1 MGKVKDAQLFM
12 LIRNFLEIYLPTY
25 RHAGE
30 NTVKSYRTG
39 LNQYLDYVSSKK
51 QISRFAVTGAM
62 FSYDM
67 VTEYLH
73 WLSVDRKVSSATCN
87 NRLAVIRAFISYAA
101 ACKPEYIDLKSRL
114 SQIKGKKNDQFGKV
128 DYMSEAAVKALME
141 APDVSTTAG
150 LTDQFMMV
158 MLYDTGARI
167 QEILSL
173 RLCDLKI
180 DKTPTAIIHGKG
192 GKTRIVPLMPET
204 VKHLKKYL
212 KAKENRVATSTTRYP
227 QGLVPYEWKSFL
239 RRFLPHAS
247 EIRRFSLFEIFP
259 VNDFIPVKIDSV
271 SLRNFTHHPARVANG
286 NHMVGDVARHN
297 AACTDHCIF
306 PDMDT
311 GQNNDA
317 CANPGVL
324 PDPDILVVLQAPRTE
339 FGINR
344 MIRRGDRHIRAEH
357 HAVGDINMPVIHQGQ
372 VGIDIHARSQ
382 MQMMSAPVRAQR
394 QLNIAVF
401 TALRKHRAH
410 VFLFLFNIAGPE
422 LIERPQAVL
431 IRQLFFQDF
440 TVTRVIDQSFDHSL
454 ILCHAVPVFV

>member
-87 NRLAVIRAFISYAA
+87 NRLAVIRAFISYAS

-212 KAKENRVATSTTRYP
+212 SVLHPDEHMHSESYLFFTRHKGQKVQMCDDTARYRIQRYVAAAKENCPDVPDNPHPHMWRHTRAMHLYQHGMDLERISQWLGHSQLETTLIYAHSDTEDKRKAIAAA
-227 QGLVPYEWKSFL
+227 L
-239 RRFLPHAS
+239 
-247 EIRRFSLFEIFP
+247 
-259 VNDFIPVKIDSV
+259 
-271 SLRNFTHHPARVANG
+271 
-286 NHMVGDVARHN
+286 GDGV
-297 AACTDHCIF
+297 
-306 PDMDT
+306 T
-311 GQNNDA
+311 GQLNN
-317 CANPGVL
+317 
-324 PDPDILVVLQAPRTE
+324 APYTVDDE
-339 FGINR
+339 EI
-344 MIRRGDRHIRAEH
+344 
-357 HAVGDINMPVIHQGQ
+357 
-372 VGIDIHARSQ
+372 
-382 MQMMSAPVRAQR
+382 
-394 QLNIAVF
+394 
-401 TALRKHRAH
+401 LRK
-410 VFLFLFNIAGPE
+410 LYGL
-422 LIERPQAVL
+422 
-431 IRQLFFQDF
+431 
-440 TVTRVIDQSFDHSL
+440 
-454 ILCHAVPVFV
+454 

>member
-87 NRLAVIRAFISYAA
+87 NRLAVIRAFISYAS

-173 RLCDLKI
+173 LLCDLKI

-212 KAKENRVATSTTRYP
+212 SVLHPDEHMHSESYLFFTRHKGQKVQMCDDTARYRIQRYAAAAKENCPDVPDNPHPHMWRHTRAMHLYQHGMDLERISQWLGHSQLETTLIYAHSDTEDKRKAIAAA
-227 QGLVPYEWKSFL
+227 L
-239 RRFLPHAS
+239 
-247 EIRRFSLFEIFP
+247 
-259 VNDFIPVKIDSV
+259 
-271 SLRNFTHHPARVANG
+271 
-286 NHMVGDVARHN
+286 GDGV
-297 AACTDHCIF
+297 
-306 PDMDT
+306 T
-311 GQNNDA
+311 GQLNN
-317 CANPGVL
+317 
-324 PDPDILVVLQAPRTE
+324 APYTVDDE
-339 FGINR
+339 EI
-344 MIRRGDRHIRAEH
+344 
-357 HAVGDINMPVIHQGQ
+357 
-372 VGIDIHARSQ
+372 
-382 MQMMSAPVRAQR
+382 
-394 QLNIAVF
+394 
-401 TALRKHRAH
+401 LRK
-410 VFLFLFNIAGPE
+410 LYGL
-422 LIERPQAVL
+422 
-431 IRQLFFQDF
+431 
-440 TVTRVIDQSFDHSL
+440 
-454 ILCHAVPVFV
+454 

>member
-87 NRLAVIRAFISYAA
+87 NRLAVIRAFISYAS

-192 GKTRIVPLMPET
+192 AKTRIVPLMPET

-212 KAKENRVATSTTRYP
+212 SVLHPDEHMHSESYLFFTRHKGQKVQMCDDTARYRIQRYAAAAKENCPDVPDNPHPHMWRHTRAMHLYQHGMDLERISQWLGHSQLETTLIYAHSDTEDKRKAIAAA
-227 QGLVPYEWKSFL
+227 L
-239 RRFLPHAS
+239 
-247 EIRRFSLFEIFP
+247 
-259 VNDFIPVKIDSV
+259 
-271 SLRNFTHHPARVANG
+271 
-286 NHMVGDVARHN
+286 GDGV
-297 AACTDHCIF
+297 
-306 PDMDT
+306 T
-311 GQNNDA
+311 GQLNNAPYTVD
-317 CANPGVL
+317 
-324 PDPDILVVLQAPRTE
+324 DEDIL
-339 FGINR
+339 
-344 MIRRGDRHIRAEH
+344 
-357 HAVGDINMPVIHQGQ
+357 
-372 VGIDIHARSQ
+372 
-382 MQMMSAPVRAQR
+382 
-394 QLNIAVF
+394 
-401 TALRKHRAH
+401 RK
-410 VFLFLFNIAGPE
+410 LYGL
-422 LIERPQAVL
+422 
-431 IRQLFFQDF
+431 
-440 TVTRVIDQSFDHSL
+440 
-454 ILCHAVPVFV
+454 

>member
-87 NRLAVIRAFISYAA
+87 NRLAVIRAFISYAS

-167 QEILSL
+167 KEILSL

-212 KAKENRVATSTTRYP
+212 SVLHPDEHMHSESYLFFTRHKGQKVQMCDDTARYRIQRYAAAAKENCPDVPDNPHPHMWRHTRAMHLYQHGMDLERISQWLGHSQLETTLIYAHSDTEDKRKAIAAA
-227 QGLVPYEWKSFL
+227 L
-239 RRFLPHAS
+239 
-247 EIRRFSLFEIFP
+247 
-259 VNDFIPVKIDSV
+259 
-271 SLRNFTHHPARVANG
+271 
-286 NHMVGDVARHN
+286 GDGV
-297 AACTDHCIF
+297 
-306 PDMDT
+306 T
-311 GQNNDA
+311 GQLNN
-317 CANPGVL
+317 
-324 PDPDILVVLQAPRTE
+324 APYTVDDE
-339 FGINR
+339 EI
-344 MIRRGDRHIRAEH
+344 
-357 HAVGDINMPVIHQGQ
+357 
-372 VGIDIHARSQ
+372 
-382 MQMMSAPVRAQR
+382 
-394 QLNIAVF
+394 
-401 TALRKHRAH
+401 LRK
-410 VFLFLFNIAGPE
+410 LYGL
-422 LIERPQAVL
+422 
-431 IRQLFFQDF
+431 
-440 TVTRVIDQSFDHSL
+440 
-454 ILCHAVPVFV
+454 

>member
-212 KAKENRVATSTTRYP
+212 SVLHPDEHMHSESYLFFTRHKGQKVQMCDDTARYRIQRYAAAAKENCPDVPDIPHPHMWRHTRAMHLYQHGMDLERISQWLGHSQLETTLIYAHSDTEDKRKAIAAA
-227 QGLVPYEWKSFL
+227 L
-239 RRFLPHAS
+239 
-247 EIRRFSLFEIFP
+247 
-259 VNDFIPVKIDSV
+259 
-271 SLRNFTHHPARVANG
+271 
-286 NHMVGDVARHN
+286 GDGV
-297 AACTDHCIF
+297 
-306 PDMDT
+306 T
-311 GQNNDA
+311 GQLNN
-317 CANPGVL
+317 
-324 PDPDILVVLQAPRTE
+324 APYTVDDE
-339 FGINR
+339 EI
-344 MIRRGDRHIRAEH
+344 
-357 HAVGDINMPVIHQGQ
+357 
-372 VGIDIHARSQ
+372 
-382 MQMMSAPVRAQR
+382 
-394 QLNIAVF
+394 
-401 TALRKHRAH
+401 LRK
-410 VFLFLFNIAGPE
+410 LYGL
-422 LIERPQAVL
+422 
-431 IRQLFFQDF
+431 
-440 TVTRVIDQSFDHSL
+440 
-454 ILCHAVPVFV
+454 

>member
-1 MGKVKDAQLFM
+1 MGKVKDEQLFM

-87 NRLAVIRAFISYAA
+87 NRLAVIRAFISYAS

-212 KAKENRVATSTTRYP
+212 SVLHPDEHMHSESYLFFTRHKGQKVQMCDDTARYRIQRYAAAAKENCPDVPDNPHPHMWRHTRAMHLYQHGMDLERISQWLGHSQLETTLIYAHSDTEDKRKAIAAA
-227 QGLVPYEWKSFL
+227 L
-239 RRFLPHAS
+239 
-247 EIRRFSLFEIFP
+247 
-259 VNDFIPVKIDSV
+259 
-271 SLRNFTHHPARVANG
+271 
-286 NHMVGDVARHN
+286 GDGV
-297 AACTDHCIF
+297 
-306 PDMDT
+306 T
-311 GQNNDA
+311 GQLNN
-317 CANPGVL
+317 
-324 PDPDILVVLQAPRTE
+324 APYTVDDE
-339 FGINR
+339 EI
-344 MIRRGDRHIRAEH
+344 
-357 HAVGDINMPVIHQGQ
+357 
-372 VGIDIHARSQ
+372 
-382 MQMMSAPVRAQR
+382 
-394 QLNIAVF
+394 
-401 TALRKHRAH
+401 LRK
-410 VFLFLFNIAGPE
+410 LYGL
-422 LIERPQAVL
+422 
-431 IRQLFFQDF
+431 
-440 TVTRVIDQSFDHSL
+440 
-454 ILCHAVPVFV
+454 

>member
-87 NRLAVIRAFISYAA
+87 NRLAVIRAFISYAS

-150 LTDQFMMV
+150 LMDQFMMV

-212 KAKENRVATSTTRYP
+212 SVLHPDEHMHSESYLFFTRHKGQKVQMCDDTARYRIQRYAAAAKENCPEVPDNPHPHMWRHTRAMHLYQHGMDLERISQWLGHSQLETTLIYAHSDTEDKRKAIAAA
-227 QGLVPYEWKSFL
+227 L
-239 RRFLPHAS
+239 
-247 EIRRFSLFEIFP
+247 
-259 VNDFIPVKIDSV
+259 
-271 SLRNFTHHPARVANG
+271 
-286 NHMVGDVARHN
+286 GDGV
-297 AACTDHCIF
+297 
-306 PDMDT
+306 T
-311 GQNNDA
+311 GQLNN
-317 CANPGVL
+317 
-324 PDPDILVVLQAPRTE
+324 APYTVDDE
-339 FGINR
+339 EI
-344 MIRRGDRHIRAEH
+344 
-357 HAVGDINMPVIHQGQ
+357 
-372 VGIDIHARSQ
+372 
-382 MQMMSAPVRAQR
+382 
-394 QLNIAVF
+394 
-401 TALRKHRAH
+401 LRK
-410 VFLFLFNIAGPE
+410 LYGL
-422 LIERPQAVL
+422 
-431 IRQLFFQDF
+431 
-440 TVTRVIDQSFDHSL
+440 
-454 ILCHAVPVFV
+454 

>member
-87 NRLAVIRAFISYAA
+87 NRLAVIRAFISYAS

-204 VKHLKKYL
+204 VKHLKRYL
-212 KAKENRVATSTTRYP
+212 SVLHPDEHMHSESYLFFTRHKGQKVQMCDDTARYRIQRYAAAAKENCPDVPDNPHPHMWRHTRAMHLYQHGMDLERISQWLGHSQLETTLIYAHSDTEDKRKAIAAA
-227 QGLVPYEWKSFL
+227 L
-239 RRFLPHAS
+239 
-247 EIRRFSLFEIFP
+247 
-259 VNDFIPVKIDSV
+259 
-271 SLRNFTHHPARVANG
+271 
-286 NHMVGDVARHN
+286 GDGV
-297 AACTDHCIF
+297 
-306 PDMDT
+306 T
-311 GQNNDA
+311 GQLNN
-317 CANPGVL
+317 
-324 PDPDILVVLQAPRTE
+324 APYTVDDE
-339 FGINR
+339 EI
-344 MIRRGDRHIRAEH
+344 
-357 HAVGDINMPVIHQGQ
+357 
-372 VGIDIHARSQ
+372 
-382 MQMMSAPVRAQR
+382 
-394 QLNIAVF
+394 
-401 TALRKHRAH
+401 LRK
-410 VFLFLFNIAGPE
+410 LYGL
-422 LIERPQAVL
+422 
-431 IRQLFFQDF
+431 
-440 TVTRVIDQSFDHSL
+440 
-454 ILCHAVPVFV
+454 

>member
-51 QISRFAVTGAM
+51 QISRFAVTGVM

-67 VTEYLH
+67 VTEYLR

-87 NRLAVIRAFISYAA
+87 NRLAVIRAFISYAS

-212 KAKENRVATSTTRYP
+212 SVLHPDEHMHSESYLFFTRHKGQKVQMCDDTARYRIQRYAAAAKENCPDVPDNPHPHMWRHTRAMHLYQHGMDLERISQWLGHSQLETTLIYAHSDTEDKRKAIAAA
-227 QGLVPYEWKSFL
+227 L
-239 RRFLPHAS
+239 
-247 EIRRFSLFEIFP
+247 
-259 VNDFIPVKIDSV
+259 
-271 SLRNFTHHPARVANG
+271 
-286 NHMVGDVARHN
+286 GDGV
-297 AACTDHCIF
+297 
-306 PDMDT
+306 T
-311 GQNNDA
+311 GQLNN
-317 CANPGVL
+317 
-324 PDPDILVVLQAPRTE
+324 APYTVDDE
-339 FGINR
+339 EI
-344 MIRRGDRHIRAEH
+344 
-357 HAVGDINMPVIHQGQ
+357 
-372 VGIDIHARSQ
+372 
-382 MQMMSAPVRAQR
+382 
-394 QLNIAVF
+394 
-401 TALRKHRAH
+401 LRK
-410 VFLFLFNIAGPE
+410 LYGL
-422 LIERPQAVL
+422 
-431 IRQLFFQDF
+431 
-440 TVTRVIDQSFDHSL
+440 
-454 ILCHAVPVFV
+454 

>member
-1 MGKVKDAQLFM
+1 M

-87 NRLAVIRAFISYAA
+87 NRLAVIRAFISYAS

-141 APDVSTTAG
+141 VPDVSTTAG

-212 KAKENRVATSTTRYP
+212 SVLHPDEHMHSESYLFFTRHKGQKVQMCDDTARYRIQRYAAAAKENCPDVPDNPHPHMWRHTRAMHLYQHGMDLERISQWLGHSQLETTLIYAHSDTEDKRKAIAAA
-227 QGLVPYEWKSFL
+227 L
-239 RRFLPHAS
+239 
-247 EIRRFSLFEIFP
+247 
-259 VNDFIPVKIDSV
+259 
-271 SLRNFTHHPARVANG
+271 
-286 NHMVGDVARHN
+286 GDGV
-297 AACTDHCIF
+297 
-306 PDMDT
+306 T
-311 GQNNDA
+311 GQLNN
-317 CANPGVL
+317 
-324 PDPDILVVLQAPRTE
+324 APYTVDDE
-339 FGINR
+339 EI
-344 MIRRGDRHIRAEH
+344 
-357 HAVGDINMPVIHQGQ
+357 
-372 VGIDIHARSQ
+372 
-382 MQMMSAPVRAQR
+382 
-394 QLNIAVF
+394 
-401 TALRKHRAH
+401 LRK
-410 VFLFLFNIAGPE
+410 LYGL
-422 LIERPQAVL
+422 
-431 IRQLFFQDF
+431 
-440 TVTRVIDQSFDHSL
+440 
-454 ILCHAVPVFV
+454 

>member
-1 MGKVKDAQLFM
+1 MGKVKDEQLFM

-87 NRLAVIRAFISYAA
+87 NRLAVIRAFISYAS
-101 ACKPEYIDLKSRL
+101 ACKPEYIDLKRRL

-212 KAKENRVATSTTRYP
+212 SVLHPDEHMHSESYLFFTRHKGQKVQMCDDTARYRIQRYAAAAKENCPDVPDNPHPHMWRHTRAMHLYQHGMDLERISQWLGHSQLETTLIYAHSDTEDKRKAIAAA
-227 QGLVPYEWKSFL
+227 L
-239 RRFLPHAS
+239 
-247 EIRRFSLFEIFP
+247 
-259 VNDFIPVKIDSV
+259 
-271 SLRNFTHHPARVANG
+271 
-286 NHMVGDVARHN
+286 GDGV
-297 AACTDHCIF
+297 
-306 PDMDT
+306 T
-311 GQNNDA
+311 GQLNN
-317 CANPGVL
+317 
-324 PDPDILVVLQAPRTE
+324 APYTVDDE
-339 FGINR
+339 EI
-344 MIRRGDRHIRAEH
+344 
-357 HAVGDINMPVIHQGQ
+357 
-372 VGIDIHARSQ
+372 
-382 MQMMSAPVRAQR
+382 
-394 QLNIAVF
+394 
-401 TALRKHRAH
+401 LRK
-410 VFLFLFNIAGPE
+410 LYGL
-422 LIERPQAVL
+422 
-431 IRQLFFQDF
+431 
-440 TVTRVIDQSFDHSL
+440 
-454 ILCHAVPVFV
+454 

>member
-87 NRLAVIRAFISYAA
+87 NRLAVIRAFISYAS

-114 SQIKGKKNDQFGKV
+114 SQIKRKKNDQFGKV

-212 KAKENRVATSTTRYP
+212 SVLHPDEHMHSESYLFFTRHKGQKVQMCDDTARYRIQRYAAAAKENCPDVPDNPHPHMWRHTRAMHLYQHGMDLERISQWLGHSQLETTLIYAHSDTEDKRKAIAAA
-227 QGLVPYEWKSFL
+227 L
-239 RRFLPHAS
+239 
-247 EIRRFSLFEIFP
+247 
-259 VNDFIPVKIDSV
+259 
-271 SLRNFTHHPARVANG
+271 
-286 NHMVGDVARHN
+286 GDGV
-297 AACTDHCIF
+297 
-306 PDMDT
+306 T
-311 GQNNDA
+311 GQLNN
-317 CANPGVL
+317 
-324 PDPDILVVLQAPRTE
+324 APYTVDDE
-339 FGINR
+339 EI
-344 MIRRGDRHIRAEH
+344 
-357 HAVGDINMPVIHQGQ
+357 
-372 VGIDIHARSQ
+372 
-382 MQMMSAPVRAQR
+382 
-394 QLNIAVF
+394 
-401 TALRKHRAH
+401 LRK
-410 VFLFLFNIAGPE
+410 LYGL
-422 LIERPQAVL
+422 
-431 IRQLFFQDF
+431 
-440 TVTRVIDQSFDHSL
+440 
-454 ILCHAVPVFV
+454 

>member
-67 VTEYLH
+67 VTEYLY

-87 NRLAVIRAFISYAA
+87 NRLAVIRAFISYAS

-192 GKTRIVPLMPET
+192 DKTRIVPLMSET

-212 KAKENRVATSTTRYP
+212 SVLHPDEQIHSESYLFFTRHKGQKVQMCDDTARYRIQRYAAAAKENCPDVPDNPHPHMWRHTRAMHLYQHGMDLERISQWLGHSQLETTLIYAHSDTEDKRKAIAAA
-227 QGLVPYEWKSFL
+227 L
-239 RRFLPHAS
+239 
-247 EIRRFSLFEIFP
+247 
-259 VNDFIPVKIDSV
+259 
-271 SLRNFTHHPARVANG
+271 
-286 NHMVGDVARHN
+286 GDGV
-297 AACTDHCIF
+297 
-306 PDMDT
+306 T
-311 GQNNDA
+311 GQLNN
-317 CANPGVL
+317 
-324 PDPDILVVLQAPRTE
+324 APYTVDDE
-339 FGINR
+339 EI
-344 MIRRGDRHIRAEH
+344 
-357 HAVGDINMPVIHQGQ
+357 
-372 VGIDIHARSQ
+372 
-382 MQMMSAPVRAQR
+382 
-394 QLNIAVF
+394 
-401 TALRKHRAH
+401 LRK
-410 VFLFLFNIAGPE
+410 LYGL
-422 LIERPQAVL
+422 
-431 IRQLFFQDF
+431 
-440 TVTRVIDQSFDHSL
+440 
-454 ILCHAVPVFV
+454 

>member
-51 QISRFAVTGAM
+51 QISRFAVTGVM

-87 NRLAVIRAFISYAA
+87 NRLAVIRAFISYAS

-114 SQIKGKKNDQFGKV
+114 SQIKRKKNDQFGKV

-141 APDVSTTAG
+141 VPDVSTTAG

-212 KAKENRVATSTTRYP
+212 SVLHPDEHMHSESYLFFTRHKGQKVQMCDDTARYRIQRYAAAAKENCPDVPDNPHPHMWRHTRAMHLYQHGMDLERISQWLGHSQLETTLIYAHSDTEDKRKAIAAA
-227 QGLVPYEWKSFL
+227 L
-239 RRFLPHAS
+239 
-247 EIRRFSLFEIFP
+247 
-259 VNDFIPVKIDSV
+259 
-271 SLRNFTHHPARVANG
+271 
-286 NHMVGDVARHN
+286 GDGV
-297 AACTDHCIF
+297 
-306 PDMDT
+306 T
-311 GQNNDA
+311 GQLNN
-317 CANPGVL
+317 
-324 PDPDILVVLQAPRTE
+324 APYTVDDE
-339 FGINR
+339 EI
-344 MIRRGDRHIRAEH
+344 
-357 HAVGDINMPVIHQGQ
+357 
-372 VGIDIHARSQ
+372 
-382 MQMMSAPVRAQR
+382 
-394 QLNIAVF
+394 
-401 TALRKHRAH
+401 LRK
-410 VFLFLFNIAGPE
+410 LYGL
-422 LIERPQAVL
+422 
-431 IRQLFFQDF
+431 
-440 TVTRVIDQSFDHSL
+440 
-454 ILCHAVPVFV
+454 

>member
-73 WLSVDRKVSSATCN
+73 WLAVDRKVSSATCN
-87 NRLAVIRAFISYAA
+87 TRLAVIRAFISYAS

-114 SQIKGKKNDQFGKV
+114 SQIKGKKDDQFGKV

-212 KAKENRVATSTTRYP
+212 SVLHPDEHMHSESYLFFTRHKGQKVQMCDDTARYRIQRYAAAVKENCPDVPDNPHPHMWRHTRAMHLYQHGMDLERISQWLGHSQLETTLIYAHSDTEDKRKAIAAA
-227 QGLVPYEWKSFL
+227 L
-239 RRFLPHAS
+239 
-247 EIRRFSLFEIFP
+247 
-259 VNDFIPVKIDSV
+259 
-271 SLRNFTHHPARVANG
+271 
-286 NHMVGDVARHN
+286 GDGV
-297 AACTDHCIF
+297 
-306 PDMDT
+306 T
-311 GQNNDA
+311 GQLNN
-317 CANPGVL
+317 
-324 PDPDILVVLQAPRTE
+324 APYTVDDE
-339 FGINR
+339 EI
-344 MIRRGDRHIRAEH
+344 
-357 HAVGDINMPVIHQGQ
+357 
-372 VGIDIHARSQ
+372 
-382 MQMMSAPVRAQR
+382 
-394 QLNIAVF
+394 
-401 TALRKHRAH
+401 LRK
-410 VFLFLFNIAGPE
+410 LYGL
-422 LIERPQAVL
+422 
-431 IRQLFFQDF
+431 
-440 TVTRVIDQSFDHSL
+440 
-454 ILCHAVPVFV
+454 

>member
-73 WLSVDRKVSSATCN
+73 WLAVDRKVSSATCN
-87 NRLAVIRAFISYAA
+87 NRLAVIRAFISYAS

-212 KAKENRVATSTTRYP
+212 SVLHPDEHMHSESYLFFTRHKGQKVQMCDDTARYRIQRYAAAAKENCPDVPDNPHPHMWRHTRAMHLYQHGMDLERISQWLGHSQLETTLIYAHSDTEDKRKAIAAA
-227 QGLVPYEWKSFL
+227 L
-239 RRFLPHAS
+239 
-247 EIRRFSLFEIFP
+247 
-259 VNDFIPVKIDSV
+259 
-271 SLRNFTHHPARVANG
+271 
-286 NHMVGDVARHN
+286 GDGV
-297 AACTDHCIF
+297 
-306 PDMDT
+306 T
-311 GQNNDA
+311 GQLNN
-317 CANPGVL
+317 
-324 PDPDILVVLQAPRTE
+324 APYTVDDE
-339 FGINR
+339 EI
-344 MIRRGDRHIRAEH
+344 
-357 HAVGDINMPVIHQGQ
+357 
-372 VGIDIHARSQ
+372 
-382 MQMMSAPVRAQR
+382 
-394 QLNIAVF
+394 
-401 TALRKHRAH
+401 LRK
-410 VFLFLFNIAGPE
+410 LYGL
-422 LIERPQAVL
+422 
-431 IRQLFFQDF
+431 
-440 TVTRVIDQSFDHSL
+440 
-454 ILCHAVPVFV
+454 

>member
-87 NRLAVIRAFISYAA
+87 NRLAVIRAFISYAS

-212 KAKENRVATSTTRYP
+212 SVLHPNEHMHSESYLFFTRHKGQKVQMCDDTARYRIQRYAAAAKENCPDVPDNPHPHMWRHTRAMHLYQHGMDLERISQWLGHSQLETTLIYAHSDTEDKRKAIAAA
-227 QGLVPYEWKSFL
+227 L
-239 RRFLPHAS
+239 
-247 EIRRFSLFEIFP
+247 
-259 VNDFIPVKIDSV
+259 
-271 SLRNFTHHPARVANG
+271 
-286 NHMVGDVARHN
+286 GDGV
-297 AACTDHCIF
+297 
-306 PDMDT
+306 T
-311 GQNNDA
+311 GQLNN
-317 CANPGVL
+317 
-324 PDPDILVVLQAPRTE
+324 APYTVDDE
-339 FGINR
+339 EI
-344 MIRRGDRHIRAEH
+344 
-357 HAVGDINMPVIHQGQ
+357 
-372 VGIDIHARSQ
+372 
-382 MQMMSAPVRAQR
+382 
-394 QLNIAVF
+394 
-401 TALRKHRAH
+401 LRK
-410 VFLFLFNIAGPE
+410 LYGL
-422 LIERPQAVL
+422 
-431 IRQLFFQDF
+431 
-440 TVTRVIDQSFDHSL
+440 
-454 ILCHAVPVFV
+454 

>member
-87 NRLAVIRAFISYAA
+87 NRLAVIRAFISYAS

-192 GKTRIVPLMPET
+192 GITRIVPLMPET

-212 KAKENRVATSTTRYP
+212 SVLHPDEHMHSESYLFFTRHKGQKVQMCDDTARYRIQRYAAAAKENCPDVPDNPHPHMWRHTRAMHLYQHGMDLERISQWLGHSQLETTLIYAHSDTEDKRKAIAAA
-227 QGLVPYEWKSFL
+227 L
-239 RRFLPHAS
+239 
-247 EIRRFSLFEIFP
+247 
-259 VNDFIPVKIDSV
+259 
-271 SLRNFTHHPARVANG
+271 
-286 NHMVGDVARHN
+286 GDGV
-297 AACTDHCIF
+297 
-306 PDMDT
+306 T
-311 GQNNDA
+311 GQLNN
-317 CANPGVL
+317 
-324 PDPDILVVLQAPRTE
+324 APYTVDDE
-339 FGINR
+339 EI
-344 MIRRGDRHIRAEH
+344 
-357 HAVGDINMPVIHQGQ
+357 
-372 VGIDIHARSQ
+372 
-382 MQMMSAPVRAQR
+382 
-394 QLNIAVF
+394 
-401 TALRKHRAH
+401 LRK
-410 VFLFLFNIAGPE
+410 LYGL
-422 LIERPQAVL
+422 
-431 IRQLFFQDF
+431 
-440 TVTRVIDQSFDHSL
+440 
-454 ILCHAVPVFV
+454 

>member
-87 NRLAVIRAFISYAA
+87 NRLAVIRAFISYAS

-212 KAKENRVATSTTRYP
+212 SVLHPDEHMHSESYLFFTRHKGQKVQMCDDTARYRIQRYAAAAKENCPDVPDNPHPHMWRHTRAMHLYQHGMDLERISQWLGHSQLETT
-227 QGLVPYEWKSFL
+227 LI
-239 RRFLPHAS
+239 HAHS
-247 EIRRFSLFEIFP
+247 DTEDKRKAIAAAL
-259 VNDFIPVKIDSV
+259 
-271 SLRNFTHHPARVANG
+271 
-286 NHMVGDVARHN
+286 GDGV
-297 AACTDHCIF
+297 
-306 PDMDT
+306 T
-311 GQNNDA
+311 GQLNN
-317 CANPGVL
+317 
-324 PDPDILVVLQAPRTE
+324 APYTVDDE
-339 FGINR
+339 EI
-344 MIRRGDRHIRAEH
+344 
-357 HAVGDINMPVIHQGQ
+357 
-372 VGIDIHARSQ
+372 
-382 MQMMSAPVRAQR
+382 
-394 QLNIAVF
+394 
-401 TALRKHRAH
+401 LRK
-410 VFLFLFNIAGPE
+410 LYGL
-422 LIERPQAVL
+422 
-431 IRQLFFQDF
+431 
-440 TVTRVIDQSFDHSL
+440 
-454 ILCHAVPVFV
+454 

>member
-30 NTVKSYRTG
+30 NTVKNYRTG

-87 NRLAVIRAFISYAA
+87 NRLAVIRAFISYAS

-212 KAKENRVATSTTRYP
+212 SVLHPDEHMHSESYLFFTRHKGQKVQMCDDTARYRIQRYAAAAKENCPDVPDNPHPHMWRHTRAMHLYQHGMDLERISQWLGHSQLETTLIYAHSDTEDKRKAIAAA
-227 QGLVPYEWKSFL
+227 L
-239 RRFLPHAS
+239 
-247 EIRRFSLFEIFP
+247 
-259 VNDFIPVKIDSV
+259 
-271 SLRNFTHHPARVANG
+271 
-286 NHMVGDVARHN
+286 GDGV
-297 AACTDHCIF
+297 
-306 PDMDT
+306 T
-311 GQNNDA
+311 GQLNN
-317 CANPGVL
+317 
-324 PDPDILVVLQAPRTE
+324 APYTVDDE
-339 FGINR
+339 EI
-344 MIRRGDRHIRAEH
+344 
-357 HAVGDINMPVIHQGQ
+357 
-372 VGIDIHARSQ
+372 
-382 MQMMSAPVRAQR
+382 
-394 QLNIAVF
+394 
-401 TALRKHRAH
+401 LRK
-410 VFLFLFNIAGPE
+410 LYGL
-422 LIERPQAVL
+422 
-431 IRQLFFQDF
+431 
-440 TVTRVIDQSFDHSL
+440 
-454 ILCHAVPVFV
+454 

>member
-73 WLSVDRKVSSATCN
+73 WLAVDRKVSSATCN
-87 NRLAVIRAFISYAA
+87 NRLAVIRAFISYAS

-141 APDVSTTAG
+141 VPDVSTTAG

-212 KAKENRVATSTTRYP
+212 SVLHPDEHMHSESYLFFTRHKGQKVQMCDDTARYRIQRYAAAAKENCPDVPDNPHPHMWRHTRAMHLYQHGMDLERISQWLGHSQLETT
-227 QGLVPYEWKSFL
+227 LI
-239 RRFLPHAS
+239 HAHS
-247 EIRRFSLFEIFP
+247 DTEDKRKAIAAAL
-259 VNDFIPVKIDSV
+259 
-271 SLRNFTHHPARVANG
+271 
-286 NHMVGDVARHN
+286 GDGV
-297 AACTDHCIF
+297 
-306 PDMDT
+306 T
-311 GQNNDA
+311 GQLNN
-317 CANPGVL
+317 
-324 PDPDILVVLQAPRTE
+324 APYTVDDE
-339 FGINR
+339 EI
-344 MIRRGDRHIRAEH
+344 
-357 HAVGDINMPVIHQGQ
+357 
-372 VGIDIHARSQ
+372 
-382 MQMMSAPVRAQR
+382 
-394 QLNIAVF
+394 
-401 TALRKHRAH
+401 LRK
-410 VFLFLFNIAGPE
+410 LYGL
-422 LIERPQAVL
+422 
-431 IRQLFFQDF
+431 
-440 TVTRVIDQSFDHSL
+440 
-454 ILCHAVPVFV
+454 

>member
-51 QISRFAVTGAM
+51 QISRFAVTGVM

-87 NRLAVIRAFISYAA
+87 NRLAVIRAFISYAS

-212 KAKENRVATSTTRYP
+212 SVLHPDEHMHSESYLFFTRHKGQKVQMCDDTARYRIQRYAAAAKENCPDVPDNPHPHMWRHTRAMHLYQHGMDLERISQWLGHSQLETTLIYAHSDTEDKRKAIAAA
-227 QGLVPYEWKSFL
+227 L
-239 RRFLPHAS
+239 
-247 EIRRFSLFEIFP
+247 
-259 VNDFIPVKIDSV
+259 
-271 SLRNFTHHPARVANG
+271 
-286 NHMVGDVARHN
+286 GDGV
-297 AACTDHCIF
+297 
-306 PDMDT
+306 T
-311 GQNNDA
+311 GQLNN
-317 CANPGVL
+317 
-324 PDPDILVVLQAPRTE
+324 APYTVDDE
-339 FGINR
+339 EI
-344 MIRRGDRHIRAEH
+344 
-357 HAVGDINMPVIHQGQ
+357 
-372 VGIDIHARSQ
+372 
-382 MQMMSAPVRAQR
+382 
-394 QLNIAVF
+394 
-401 TALRKHRAH
+401 LRK
-410 VFLFLFNIAGPE
+410 LYGL
-422 LIERPQAVL
+422 
-431 IRQLFFQDF
+431 
-440 TVTRVIDQSFDHSL
+440 
-454 ILCHAVPVFV
+454 

>member
-51 QISRFAVTGAM
+51 QISRFAVTGVM

-87 NRLAVIRAFISYAA
+87 NRLAVIRAFISYAS

-212 KAKENRVATSTTRYP
+212 SVLHPDEHMHSESYLFFTRHKGQKVQMCDDTARYRIQRYAAAAKENCPDVPDNPHPHMWRHTRAMHLYQHGMDLERISQWLGHSQLETTLIYA
-227 QGLVPYEWKSFL
+227 
-239 RRFLPHAS
+239 HADT
-247 EIRRFSLFEIFP
+247 EDKRKAIEAAL
-259 VNDFIPVKIDSV
+259 
-271 SLRNFTHHPARVANG
+271 
-286 NHMVGDVARHN
+286 GDGV
-297 AACTDHCIF
+297 
-306 PDMDT
+306 T
-311 GQNNDA
+311 GQLNN
-317 CANPGVL
+317 
-324 PDPDILVVLQAPRTE
+324 APYTVDDE
-339 FGINR
+339 EI
-344 MIRRGDRHIRAEH
+344 
-357 HAVGDINMPVIHQGQ
+357 
-372 VGIDIHARSQ
+372 
-382 MQMMSAPVRAQR
+382 
-394 QLNIAVF
+394 
-401 TALRKHRAH
+401 LRK
-410 VFLFLFNIAGPE
+410 LYGL
-422 LIERPQAVL
+422 
-431 IRQLFFQDF
+431 
-440 TVTRVIDQSFDHSL
+440 
-454 ILCHAVPVFV
+454 

>member
-1 MGKVKDAQLFM
+1 MGKVKDEQLFM

-87 NRLAVIRAFISYAA
+87 NRLAVIRAFISYAS

-114 SQIKGKKNDQFGKV
+114 SQIKRKKNDQFGKV

-212 KAKENRVATSTTRYP
+212 SVLHPDEHMHSESYLFFTRHKGQKVQMCDDTARYRIQRYAAAAKENCPDVPDNPHPHMWRHTRAMHLYQHGMDLERISQWLGHSQLETTLIYAHSDTEDKRKAIAAA
-227 QGLVPYEWKSFL
+227 L
-239 RRFLPHAS
+239 
-247 EIRRFSLFEIFP
+247 
-259 VNDFIPVKIDSV
+259 
-271 SLRNFTHHPARVANG
+271 
-286 NHMVGDVARHN
+286 GDGV
-297 AACTDHCIF
+297 
-306 PDMDT
+306 T
-311 GQNNDA
+311 GQLNN
-317 CANPGVL
+317 
-324 PDPDILVVLQAPRTE
+324 APYTVDDE
-339 FGINR
+339 EI
-344 MIRRGDRHIRAEH
+344 
-357 HAVGDINMPVIHQGQ
+357 
-372 VGIDIHARSQ
+372 
-382 MQMMSAPVRAQR
+382 
-394 QLNIAVF
+394 
-401 TALRKHRAH
+401 LRK
-410 VFLFLFNIAGPE
+410 LYGL
-422 LIERPQAVL
+422 
-431 IRQLFFQDF
+431 
-440 TVTRVIDQSFDHSL
+440 
-454 ILCHAVPVFV
+454 

>member
-30 NTVKSYRTG
+30 NTVKNYRTG

-87 NRLAVIRAFISYAA
+87 NRLAVIRAFISYAS

-141 APDVSTTAG
+141 VPDVSTTAG

-212 KAKENRVATSTTRYP
+212 SVLHPDEHMHSESYLFFTRHKGQKVQMCDDTARYRIQRYAAVAKENCPDVPDNPHPHMWRHTRAMHLYQHGMDLERISQWLGHSQLETTLIYAHSDTEDKRKAIAAA
-227 QGLVPYEWKSFL
+227 L
-239 RRFLPHAS
+239 
-247 EIRRFSLFEIFP
+247 
-259 VNDFIPVKIDSV
+259 
-271 SLRNFTHHPARVANG
+271 
-286 NHMVGDVARHN
+286 GDGV
-297 AACTDHCIF
+297 
-306 PDMDT
+306 T
-311 GQNNDA
+311 GQLNN
-317 CANPGVL
+317 
-324 PDPDILVVLQAPRTE
+324 APYTVDDE
-339 FGINR
+339 EI
-344 MIRRGDRHIRAEH
+344 
-357 HAVGDINMPVIHQGQ
+357 
-372 VGIDIHARSQ
+372 
-382 MQMMSAPVRAQR
+382 
-394 QLNIAVF
+394 
-401 TALRKHRAH
+401 LRK
-410 VFLFLFNIAGPE
+410 LYGL
-422 LIERPQAVL
+422 
-431 IRQLFFQDF
+431 
-440 TVTRVIDQSFDHSL
+440 
-454 ILCHAVPVFV
+454 

>member
-87 NRLAVIRAFISYAA
+87 NRLAVIRAFISYAS

-141 APDVSTTAG
+141 APDVSTAAG

-212 KAKENRVATSTTRYP
+212 SVLHPDEHMHSESYLFFTRHKGQKVQMCDDTARYRIQRYAAAVKENCPDVPDNPHPHMWRHTRAMHLYQHGMDLERISQWLGHSQLETTLIYAHSDTEDKRKAIAAA
-227 QGLVPYEWKSFL
+227 L
-239 RRFLPHAS
+239 
-247 EIRRFSLFEIFP
+247 
-259 VNDFIPVKIDSV
+259 
-271 SLRNFTHHPARVANG
+271 
-286 NHMVGDVARHN
+286 GDGV
-297 AACTDHCIF
+297 
-306 PDMDT
+306 T
-311 GQNNDA
+311 GQLNN
-317 CANPGVL
+317 
-324 PDPDILVVLQAPRTE
+324 APYTVDDE
-339 FGINR
+339 EI
-344 MIRRGDRHIRAEH
+344 
-357 HAVGDINMPVIHQGQ
+357 
-372 VGIDIHARSQ
+372 
-382 MQMMSAPVRAQR
+382 
-394 QLNIAVF
+394 
-401 TALRKHRAH
+401 LRK
-410 VFLFLFNIAGPE
+410 LYGL
-422 LIERPQAVL
+422 
-431 IRQLFFQDF
+431 
-440 TVTRVIDQSFDHSL
+440 
-454 ILCHAVPVFV
+454 

>member
-87 NRLAVIRAFISYAA
+87 NRLAVIRAFISYAS

-128 DYMSEAAVKALME
+128 DYMSETAVKALME

-212 KAKENRVATSTTRYP
+212 SVLHPDEHMHSESYLFFTRHKGQKVQMCDDTARYRIQRYAAAAKENCPDVPDNPHPHMWRHTRAMHLYQHGMDLERISQWLGHSQLETTLIYAHSDTEDKRKAIAAA
-227 QGLVPYEWKSFL
+227 L
-239 RRFLPHAS
+239 
-247 EIRRFSLFEIFP
+247 
-259 VNDFIPVKIDSV
+259 
-271 SLRNFTHHPARVANG
+271 
-286 NHMVGDVARHN
+286 GDGV
-297 AACTDHCIF
+297 
-306 PDMDT
+306 T
-311 GQNNDA
+311 GQLNN
-317 CANPGVL
+317 
-324 PDPDILVVLQAPRTE
+324 APYTVDDE
-339 FGINR
+339 EI
-344 MIRRGDRHIRAEH
+344 
-357 HAVGDINMPVIHQGQ
+357 
-372 VGIDIHARSQ
+372 
-382 MQMMSAPVRAQR
+382 
-394 QLNIAVF
+394 
-401 TALRKHRAH
+401 LRK
-410 VFLFLFNIAGPE
+410 LYGL
-422 LIERPQAVL
+422 
-431 IRQLFFQDF
+431 
-440 TVTRVIDQSFDHSL
+440 
-454 ILCHAVPVFV
+454 

>member
-87 NRLAVIRAFISYAA
+87 NRLAVIRAFISYAS
-101 ACKPEYIDLKSRL
+101 ACKPEYIDLKNRL

-212 KAKENRVATSTTRYP
+212 SVLHPDEHMHSESYLFFTRHKGQKVQMCDDTARYRIQRYAAAAKENCPDVPDNPHPHMWRHTRAMHLYQHGMDLERISQWLGHSQLETTLIYAHSDTEDKRKAIAAA
-227 QGLVPYEWKSFL
+227 L
-239 RRFLPHAS
+239 
-247 EIRRFSLFEIFP
+247 
-259 VNDFIPVKIDSV
+259 
-271 SLRNFTHHPARVANG
+271 
-286 NHMVGDVARHN
+286 GDGV
-297 AACTDHCIF
+297 
-306 PDMDT
+306 T
-311 GQNNDA
+311 GQLNN
-317 CANPGVL
+317 
-324 PDPDILVVLQAPRTE
+324 APYTVDDE
-339 FGINR
+339 EI
-344 MIRRGDRHIRAEH
+344 
-357 HAVGDINMPVIHQGQ
+357 
-372 VGIDIHARSQ
+372 
-382 MQMMSAPVRAQR
+382 
-394 QLNIAVF
+394 
-401 TALRKHRAH
+401 LRK
-410 VFLFLFNIAGPE
+410 LYGL
-422 LIERPQAVL
+422 
-431 IRQLFFQDF
+431 
-440 TVTRVIDQSFDHSL
+440 
-454 ILCHAVPVFV
+454 

>member
-73 WLSVDRKVSSATCN
+73 WLSVDRKVSPATCN
-87 NRLAVIRAFISYAA
+87 NRLAVIRAFISYAS

-212 KAKENRVATSTTRYP
+212 SVLHPDEHMHSESYLFFTRHKGQKVQMCDDTARYRIQRYAAAAKENCPDVPDNPHPHMWRHTRAMHLYQHGMDLERISQWLGHSQLETTLIYAHSDTEDKRKAIAAA
-227 QGLVPYEWKSFL
+227 L
-239 RRFLPHAS
+239 
-247 EIRRFSLFEIFP
+247 
-259 VNDFIPVKIDSV
+259 
-271 SLRNFTHHPARVANG
+271 
-286 NHMVGDVARHN
+286 GDGV
-297 AACTDHCIF
+297 
-306 PDMDT
+306 T
-311 GQNNDA
+311 GQLNN
-317 CANPGVL
+317 
-324 PDPDILVVLQAPRTE
+324 APYTVDDE
-339 FGINR
+339 EI
-344 MIRRGDRHIRAEH
+344 
-357 HAVGDINMPVIHQGQ
+357 
-372 VGIDIHARSQ
+372 
-382 MQMMSAPVRAQR
+382 
-394 QLNIAVF
+394 
-401 TALRKHRAH
+401 LRK
-410 VFLFLFNIAGPE
+410 LYGL
-422 LIERPQAVL
+422 
-431 IRQLFFQDF
+431 
-440 TVTRVIDQSFDHSL
+440 
-454 ILCHAVPVFV
+454 

>member
-87 NRLAVIRAFISYAA
+87 NRLAVIRAFISYAS

-212 KAKENRVATSTTRYP
+212 SVLHPDEHMHSESYLFFTRHKGQKVQMCDDTARYRIQRYAAAAKENCPDVPDNPHPHMWRHTRAMHLYQHGMDLERISQWLGHSQLETTLIYAHSDTEDKRKAIAAALGDGVTG
-227 QGLVPYEWKSFL
+227 QLNNVPYTVDDE
-239 RRFLPHAS
+239 
-247 EIRRFSLFEIFP
+247 EI
-259 VNDFIPVKIDSV
+259 
-271 SLRNFTHHPARVANG
+271 
-286 NHMVGDVARHN
+286 
-297 AACTDHCIF
+297 
-306 PDMDT
+306 
-311 GQNNDA
+311 
-317 CANPGVL
+317 
-324 PDPDILVVLQAPRTE
+324 
-339 FGINR
+339 
-344 MIRRGDRHIRAEH
+344 
-357 HAVGDINMPVIHQGQ
+357 
-372 VGIDIHARSQ
+372 
-382 MQMMSAPVRAQR
+382 
-394 QLNIAVF
+394 
-401 TALRKHRAH
+401 LRK
-410 VFLFLFNIAGPE
+410 LYGL
-422 LIERPQAVL
+422 
-431 IRQLFFQDF
+431 
-440 TVTRVIDQSFDHSL
+440 
-454 ILCHAVPVFV
+454 

>member
-51 QISRFAVTGAM
+51 QISRFAVTGVM

-87 NRLAVIRAFISYAA
+87 NRLAVIRAFISYAS

-114 SQIKGKKNDQFGKV
+114 SQIKRKKNDQFGKV

-212 KAKENRVATSTTRYP
+212 SVLHPDEHMHSESYLFFTRHKGQKVQMCDDTARYRIQRYAAAAKENCPDVPDNPHPHMWRHTRAMHLYQHGMDLERISQWLGHSQLETTLIYAHSDTEDKRKAIAAA
-227 QGLVPYEWKSFL
+227 L
-239 RRFLPHAS
+239 
-247 EIRRFSLFEIFP
+247 
-259 VNDFIPVKIDSV
+259 
-271 SLRNFTHHPARVANG
+271 
-286 NHMVGDVARHN
+286 GDGV
-297 AACTDHCIF
+297 
-306 PDMDT
+306 T
-311 GQNNDA
+311 GQLNN
-317 CANPGVL
+317 
-324 PDPDILVVLQAPRTE
+324 APYTVDDE
-339 FGINR
+339 EI
-344 MIRRGDRHIRAEH
+344 
-357 HAVGDINMPVIHQGQ
+357 
-372 VGIDIHARSQ
+372 
-382 MQMMSAPVRAQR
+382 
-394 QLNIAVF
+394 
-401 TALRKHRAH
+401 LRK
-410 VFLFLFNIAGPE
+410 LYGL
-422 LIERPQAVL
+422 
-431 IRQLFFQDF
+431 
-440 TVTRVIDQSFDHSL
+440 
-454 ILCHAVPVFV
+454 